1 MSLPVILYR
10 YEGSPYAHKVDNALT
25 LKRIPH
31 QIVSV
36 SPVLPRPEV
45 ADILGIPYR
54 RIPILAIGNDI
65 YCDTSLIVSTL
76 ERRFPASQGFG
87 TLFPARNNGGTPD
100 TGLIKAFSKFYIDRS
115 LFSVAALLLP
125 WEKLPPA
132 FLKDRSERCPNE
144 CKGYCCLKRQG
155 SCPTFLPYG
164 KSHPVFISWK
174 NEVTSRQVLVEEQL
188 KDGRT
193 WLFDTQAPSL
203 ADISI
208 HFVLAW
214 ALGFPAAKP
223 LRQDGRFPLTH
234 KWLSALTAYLKDHHQ
249 KPTVINGAEAG
260 NLVFSSP
267 HEGYSIVGF
276 DTTEAQRLGVKL
288 NDVVS
293 VTPDDTGRSYPTT
306 GKLVALSTEEV
317 VLEIVAK
324 KGTVRCHFPRLGYV
338 IGIPKTV
345 AKL

>member
-132 FLKDRSERCPNE
+132 FLKDRSEFSGAPMNVKAIVASRD
-144 CKGYCCLKRQG
+144 KALAQL
-155 SCPTFLPYG
+155 S
-164 KSHPVFISWK
+164 SHM
-174 NEVTSRQVLVEEQL
+174 VLVEEQL